1 MNSSIRS
8 LIVFWLCYLSA
19 TNTGIN
25 CDAFPIFYSPNTGR
39 DPILRRSVSS
49 LATTDGDS
57 QKVDSDDDWNWQ
69 ELADGAFAK
78 DQRPIVLFDGVCNL
92 CNGGVNFAIDRDESA
107 KLRFCSLQSKVAEA
121 LLLRSGHSP
130 DESNIAYV
138 TKEDAY
144 FSSEAVA
151 KICMQLDTKP
161 LQVLGQIGQVT
172 PNFIRETVYKYVST
186 NRYYFGEND
195 QCRLDFDGTYTSR
208 FVSDPTEF
216 EGGGGI

>member
-1 MNSSIRS
+1 MHSVHFFLFVYIFILPTNNAFSI
-8 LIVFWLCYLSA
+8 
-19 TNTGIN
+19 
-25 CDAFPIFYSPNTGR
+25 
-39 DPILRRSVSS
+39 SS
-49 LATTDGDS
+49 LLPIRKTFLLQPSFSTVLLTS
-57 QKVDSDDDWNWQ
+57 KKTSKEEEEEDDIEGWDWEEVAN
-69 ELADGAFAK
+69 GAFSE

-130 DESNIAYV
+130 DESNIAFV

-161 LQVLGQIGQVT
+161 LQILGQIGQIT
-172 PNFIRETVYKYVST
+172 PNWVRESVYKYVST

-216 EGGGGI
+216 EDVK